1 MQLTRAHFMDGYR
14 GYARAVLALS
24 GVEGAYEY
32 AGTSRHDNALA
43 DARALV
49 RHWRDMY
56 PAPAALHDSL
66 SEAKAAASR
75 LLAVLAADRRKAE
88 EAQLASRHP
97 LTFSLAHAYY
107 ATAIARPSGKAW
119 EVTAYP
125 AAAPTDGPGEYL
137 GTLKGDAPT
146 QEVIDGLL
154 ARFLA
159 YCE

>member
-1 MQLTRAHFMDGYR
+1 MPLSKSHFMDGYR

-24 GVEGAYEY
+24 GVEQAYEY
-32 AGTSRHDNALA
+32 AGTTRHDNALA

-75 LLAVLAADRRKAE
+75 LLAVLAADRREKE
-88 EAQLASRHP
+88 EAALANRKP
-97 LTFSLAHAYY
+97 MTFSLAHDYY
-107 ATAIARPSGKAW
+107 ATAIARPVDKLW

-125 AAAPTDGPGEYL
+125 AGVPTDGPGERIGAL
-137 GTLKGDAPT
+137 DGDGPT
-146 QEVIDGLL
+146 QAAIDGLL